1 MASKYTVN
9 WEKDE
14 EKGNVIKEG
23 RTLII
28 ETKPKTPMFSAVIL
42 KDYKKTGR
50 NWTGKPVLVAQERF
64 NQADGVLEIKL
75 KQKSRGKTKNIKPGK
90 YLLKTWIAHPKTYA
104 STMYN
109 DEFEIV

>member
-50 NWTGKPVLVAQERF
+50 N
-64 NQADGVLEIKL
+64 
-75 KQKSRGKTKNIKPGK
+75 
-90 YLLKTWIAHPKTYA
+90 
-104 STMYN
+104 
-109 DEFEIV
+109 